1 MKYSKKRE
9 ELNKV
14 ADEIDLEIKEV
25 KGYLIVPKGGRGD
38 TGTFRQTLDEVDTH
52 LEARRVATLF

>member
-9 ELNKV
+9 ELNKT

-25 KGYLIVPKGGRGD
+25 IVPKGGRGD